1 MVTSLLVPLD
11 GSDLAEQ
18 VIPFAVRLATSA
30 RARII
35 LAHAKEPHIDG
46 HATEFS
52 PSAMAERL
60 RADGIAVDVCMLD
73 VDQGDVGVAV
83 ADVAREQQ
91 ADLVMMSAHGHGGV
105 QRRLFGRVA
114 HQILQ
119 AVKLPVLLVP
129 AACRHPWP
137 QDRPLRVL
145 VRLDDAEIAEQILR
159 SAAELAGTLL
169 LVRVI
174 EIPGLAMYS
183 PDYVYTRL
191 DCESDLADASHY
203 LDIVERLRAEGHA
216 IDLLLIVATAAL
228 DLARFA
234 RGEGVDLIATA
245 FEGGGDTDG
254 LMLGR
259 ISTATLQRAD
269 MPILLIR
276 PVSVDRMIGSRLPLL
291 ESAAARVAP
300 RLMVAGPL
308 VTTTLH
314 STATLTQR

>member
-1 MVTSLLVPLD
+1 MITSLLVPLD

-18 VIPFAVRLATSA
+18 VIPFAVRLASSA
-30 RARII
+30 KSRII
-35 LAHAKEPHIDG
+35 LAHARKPRINGYAAEPVPNAI
-46 HATEFS
+46 
-52 PSAMAERL
+52 AERL

-91 ADLVMMSAHGHGGV
+91 ADLVVMSAHGHGGV
-105 QRRLFGRVA
+105 QRRLYGRVA
-114 HQILQ
+114 HQILH
-119 AVKLPVLLVP
+119 AVESPVLLVP

-145 VRLDDAEIAEQILR
+145 VRLDDAETAEQLLR
-159 SAAELAGTLL
+159 SAAEVAGTLL

-183 PDYVYTRL
+183 TDYVYTRL
-191 DCESDLADASHY
+191 DCEADLADASHY
-203 LDIVERLRAEGHA
+203 LDIVERLRAEGHV
-216 IDLLLIVATAAL
+216 IDLRLIVATAAL

-245 FEGGGDTDG
+245 LDRDGSSDG

-259 ISTATLQRAD
+259 VSAATLQRAG

-276 PVSVDRMIGSRLPLL
+276 PAQVDRLPGSRLPLL
-291 ESAAARVAP
+291 ESGAARVAP
-300 RLMVAGPL
+300 RPMAAGPL

-314 STATLTQR
+314 SPATLTQR